1 MRTSASFNNINSFA
15 IHIIFIKSRIFEIRN
30 KYQNVKINIK
40 PGLMNQDY
48 GYNIAKMLN
57 FYRISVSFEQYMV
70 ITLKEGVYKGE

>member
-1 MRTSASFNNINSFA
+1 M
-15 IHIIFIKSRIFEIRN
+15 RN

-57 FYRISVSFEQYMV
+57 FYWISVSFEQYMV